1 MRTGTTGS
9 ELNLHPLSQDDKL
22 PLKGFESP
30 PLVAPTALQSP
41 LPLSRFSP
49 NEKDT
54 MLRQALGRS
63 AWRAG
68 RQATL
73 ASRTLSTTAQRNAEV
88 ELTIGEIIRSLQL
101 NCALPVANYRL

>member
-1 MRTGTTGS
+1 
-9 ELNLHPLSQDDKL
+9 
-22 PLKGFESP
+22 
-30 PLVAPTALQSP
+30 
-41 LPLSRFSP
+41 
-49 NEKDT
+49 

-88 ELTIGEIIRSLQL
+88 ELTIGVFTCVFAAQL
-101 NCALPVANYRL
+101 RYTGC

>member
-1 MRTGTTGS
+1 MRTGATGFHPVP
-9 ELNLHPLSQDDKL
+9 NLPHPLSQNDDKP
-22 PLKGFESP
+22 PLEGLQSP
-30 PLVAPTALQSP
+30 PLPPDVPPISP
-41 LPLSRFSP
+41 LPRSH
-49 NEKDT
+49 EEDT

-88 ELTIGEIIRSLQL
+88 ELTIGVFTCVFAAQL
-101 NCALPVANYRL
+101 RYTGC